1 MQHNQTD
8 PFLLW
13 MSDKKQRSKQF
24 SNVGFEPPRF
34 WIMQALGWC
43 RIMRMTFLRKF
54 CKSQK
59 NNSSTAAYC
68 SCMFV
73 CYPNNFQGDSPWTIE
88 FLNSATVGM
97 LRCTSKN
104 NTTPLT
110 ATVEFYLAPLP
121 HGAQVFNKL
130 CVWFQLFSKI
140 NTTQTI
146 LGG

>member
-13 MSDKKQRSKQF
+13 MSDKNKDSNNFQWCSFWTTPLLNNASAGMVPNNANDLPEDILQITKKQLF
-24 SNVGFEPPRF
+24 H
-34 WIMQALGWC
+34 
-43 RIMRMTFLRKF
+43 
-54 CKSQK
+54 
-59 NNSSTAAYC
+59 C

-121 HGAQVFNKL
+121 HGAQIFNKL